1 MSGKLWDKLLSVIG
15 FEDEVVAVSEEEMGR
30 EPVSSPYTDGST
42 PEPVSSGKQAKVLI
56 LAPRGYSDVQEIA
69 NHLKNDKAVIVTLED
84 LERDLA
90 KRIVDF
96 MSGVAY
102 ALDGE
107 VQRVAE
113 GIFVF
118 APKSVVVD
126 TDSYAA
132 LRERAA
138 MQDGELSEE

>member
-1 MSGKLWDKLLSVIG
+1 MAGKMWDKLLSIIG
-15 FEDEVVAVSEEEMGR
+15 FEDEVAAVEDE
-30 EPVSSPYTDGST
+30 VSTGGDSLSYEGTGQEGPA
-42 PEPVSSGKQAKVLI
+42 SGQEAKVLI
-56 LAPRGYSDVQEIA
+56 LAPQGYSDVEELA
-69 NHLKNDKAVIVTLED
+69 NHLKNDKAVIVTLEA

-102 ALDGE
+102 ALDGD

-126 TDSYAA
+126 ADSYAA
-132 LRERAA
+132 AIRESAI
-138 MQDGELSEE
+138 MQDSGLSEE

>member
-1 MSGKLWDKLLSVIG
+1 MAGRLWDKILSVIG
-15 FEDEVVAVSEEEMGR
+15 FEDENAVAREEDVVGQTVPPHAL
-30 EPVSSPYTDGST
+30 DGPQESLAGAT
-42 PEPVSSGKQAKVLI
+42 QAKVLI

-69 NHLKNDKAVIVTLED
+69 NHLKNHRAVIVTLED

-126 TDSYAA
+126 TESYAA

-138 MQDGELSEE
+138 MHQNPLFEE